1 MRKPRFIGDIISLR
15 SDYRG
20 EINLIY
26 YLRVYKIINPKMFK
40 EKGENKG
47 FVRLSKF
54 ATYTKISSNSEKHQG
69 GFKKNE
75 G

>member
-1 MRKPRFIGDIISLR
+1 
-15 SDYRG
+15 
-20 EINLIY
+20 
-26 YLRVYKIINPKMFK
+26 MFK